1 MIFLYM
7 TECCN
12 LRDQLGIVVFIL
24 WINALSSVIQE
35 LLKGVVSLTAD
46 SDFVLTPNLNS
57 Y

>member
-7 TECCN
+7 TKCCN

-35 LLKGVVSLTAD
+35 LLKGIISLTAD
-46 SDFVLTPNLNS
+46 SDFVLTPNLNA

>member
-12 LRDQLGIVVFIL
+12 LRDQLGIVVFL
-24 WINALSSVIQE
+24 RWINALSSVIQE
-35 LLKGVVSLTAD
+35 FLKGVVSLTAD

>member
-35 LLKGVVSLTAD
+35 LLKGIISLTAD

>member
-35 LLKGVVSLTAD
+35 LFKGVVSLTAD